1 MAISLQ
7 LYLSTILQ
15 NTYSLVIFPMVMS
28 GLIESLKLGATLTK
42 SGDYPKA
49 ILTYLDALRMDEN
62 NATAWFCLG
71 VLYSK
76 TGSSK
81 DAVEAFEKCDEKYPD
96 HPPTLANLAYLLEE
110 SEPERASNFAKRA
123 LPHLEQDEKLNNIAS
138 ISKPEETQELV
149 FIESQPINEDPVD
162 QILDMGISPDSD
174 ESSRQEEARALSSS
188 GDHSTAVS
196 IWKDLLEQTPDS
208 PEVWRGLGEALSS
221 AGYEDRAVQCMKRAD
236 QIESD
241 TNEQSEPEISTGIH
255 DDVDDDEL
263 LLIAADEVRS
273 APVVE
278 ERGSLDDSLGWY
290 NMGINLLNEGKN
302 DEALSSFEK
311 AIGGCPSSEV
321 ELRVKAQNGR
331 GNALY
336 NEGRYPE
343 SIVAYHT
350 AIGLDPKSVS
360 GRTLFNMGS
369 SYAAVEMFDDA
380 IKCFSQ
386 SLERGLDE
394 SEAELC
400 EKQISRCR
408 VLAREQAKR
417 QARGIR

>member
-1 MAISLQ
+1 
-7 LYLSTILQ
+7 
-15 NTYSLVIFPMVMS
+15 MS
-28 GLIESLKLGATLTK
+28 ELIEALNLGATLTNI
-42 SGDYPKA
+42 GDYSKA
-49 ILTYLDALRMDEN
+49 IKTYLNVLSMDEN

-76 TGSSK
+76 IGSLK
-81 DAVEAFEKCDEKYPD
+81 EAVDAFEKCDERSPD
-96 HPPTLANLAYLLEE
+96 HPPTLANLAYLLVE
-110 SEPERASNFAKRA
+110 SEPERASEFAKRA
-123 LPHLEQDEKLNNIAS
+123 LPHLKEDEKLHSIAS
-138 ISKPEETQELV
+138 AFKSEEPEKLV
-149 FIESQPINEDPVD
+149 FIESKPIEEHPVD
-162 QILDMGISPDSD
+162 QTEDVDVFPKVD
-174 ESSRQEEARALSSS
+174 ENRRYEEARTLSSS

-208 PEVWRGLGEALSS
+208 PEVWRGLGEALSL
-221 AGYEDRAVQCMKRAD
+221 AGYDDRAEQCMKRAN
-236 QIESD
+236 QIETD
-241 TNEQSEPEISTGIH
+241 THEQSEQDISADIH
-255 DDVDDDEL
+255 VDDDDDEL

-273 APVVE
+273 VPEVE
-278 ERGSLDDSLGWY
+278 ERGNLDDSLGWY
-290 NMGINLLNEGKN
+290 NMGINLLNEGKHE
-302 DEALSSFEK
+302 EALSSFEK

-336 NEGRYPE
+336 NQGRYPE

-350 AIGLDPKSVS
+350 AIGLDAHSVS

-417 QARGIR
+417 QSRAIR

>member
-15 NTYSLVIFPMVMS
+15 NTYSLVISPMVMS
-28 GLIESLKLGATLTK
+28 GLIESLNIGATQTN
-42 SGDYPKA
+42 SGEFSKA
-49 ILTYLDALRMDEN
+49 ILTYLDALKMDEN

-76 TGSSK
+76 TGSVK
-81 DAVEAFEKCDEKYPD
+81 DAVEAFMKCDENYPD
-96 HPPTLANLAYLLEE
+96 HPPTLANLAYLLVE
-110 SEPERASNFAKRA
+110 SEPERASDFAKRA
-123 LPHLEQDEKLNNIAS
+123 LPHLEQDKNLHNIAS
-138 ISKPEETQELV
+138 MSKPEETPELV
-149 FIESQPINEDPVD
+149 FIESEPILEESVD
-162 QILDMGISPDSD
+162 QNLDTGISPVSD
-174 ESSRQEEARALSSS
+174 KSSKQEEARALSSS

-241 TNEQSEPEISTGIH
+241 SIVEPELEIST
-255 DDVDDDEL
+255 DNQDVVDDDEL
-263 LLIAADEVRS
+263 LLIAADQVRS
-273 APVVE
+273 IPVVE

-343 SIVAYHT
+343 SIIAYHT

>member
-28 GLIESLKLGATLTK
+28 GLIETLKLGATLTN
-42 SGDYPKA
+42 SGDYSTA

-149 FIESQPINEDPVD
+149 FIESQPINEDPAD
-162 QILDMGISPDSD
+162 QILDMGISPDSV

-221 AGYEDRAVQCMKRAD
+221 AGYEDRAVQCMKRAV

>member
-15 NTYSLVIFPMVMS
+15 NTYSLVISPMVMS
-28 GLIESLKLGATLTK
+28 GLIESLKIGATQTN
-42 SGDYPKA
+42 SGEFSKA
-49 ILTYLDALRMDEN
+49 ILTYLDALKMDEN

-76 TGSSK
+76 TGSVK
-81 DAVEAFEKCDEKYPD
+81 DAVEAFMKCDENYPD
-96 HPPTLANLAYLLEE
+96 HPPTLANLAYLLVE
-110 SEPERASNFAKRA
+110 SEPERASDFAKRA
-123 LPHLEQDEKLNNIAS
+123 LPHLEQDENLHNIAS
-138 ISKPEETQELV
+138 MSKPEETPELV
-149 FIESQPINEDPVD
+149 FIESEPILEESVD
-162 QILDMGISPDSD
+162 QNLDTGISPVSD
-174 ESSRQEEARALSSS
+174 KSSKQEEARALSSS

-241 TNEQSEPEISTGIH
+241 SIVEPELEIST
-255 DDVDDDEL
+255 DNQDVVDDDEL
-263 LLIAADEVRS
+263 LLIAADQVRS
-273 APVVE
+273 IPVVE

-343 SIVAYHT
+343 SIIAYHT

>member
-1 MAISLQ
+1 MATSLQ

-28 GLIESLKLGATLTK
+28 GLIETLKLGATLTN
-42 SGDYPKA
+42 SGDYSTA

-149 FIESQPINEDPVD
+149 FIESHPINEDPAD
-162 QILDMGISPDSD
+162 QILDMGISPDSV

-321 ELRVKAQNGR
+321 ELRVKAQNGS

-350 AIGLDPKSVS
+350 AIGLDPKAVS

>member
-15 NTYSLVIFPMVMS
+15 NTYSLVIFPEVMS
-28 GLIESLKLGATLTK
+28 GLIESLKLGATQTNN
-42 SGDYPKA
+42 GDYSSA
-49 ILTYLDALRMDEN
+49 IRTYLDALKIDED

-76 TGSSK
+76 TGLLK
-81 DAVEAFEKCDEKYPD
+81 DAVEAFENCDEKYPD
-96 HPPTLANLAYLLEE
+96 HPPTLANLAYLLVE
-110 SEPERASNFAKRA
+110 SEPERASDFAKRA
-123 LPHLEQDEKLNNIAS
+123 LPHLEQDEKLNIIAS
-138 ISKPEETQELV
+138 ISRPEETQELV
-149 FIESQPINEDPVD
+149 FIESRPINEDSVVQNTD
-162 QILDMGISPDSD
+162 IVISLGSD

-196 IWKDLLEQTPDS
+196 IWKDLLDQNPDS
-208 PEVWRGLGEALSS
+208 PEVWRGLGEALNT
-221 AGYEDRAVQCMKRAD
+221 AGYEDRAGQCMKRAD

-241 TNEQSEPEISTGIH
+241 SNAQSESDISTDTHG
-255 DDVDDDEL
+255 DVDDDEL
-263 LLIAADEVRS
+263 LLIAADEVRL

-278 ERGSLDDSLGWY
+278 ERGNLDDSLGWY

-302 DEALSSFEK
+302 NEALSSFEK

-336 NEGRYPE
+336 NEGRFPE

>member
-15 NTYSLVIFPMVMS
+15 NTYSLVIYPMVMS
-28 GLIESLKLGATLTK
+28 GLIECLKTGATQTN
-42 SGDYPKA
+42 SGDFSKA
-49 ILTYLDALRMDEN
+49 ILTYLDALKMDEN

-76 TGSSK
+76 TGSVK
-81 DAVEAFEKCDEKYPD
+81 DAVEAFEKCDENYPD
-96 HPPTLANLAYLLEE
+96 HPPTLANLAYLLVE
-110 SEPERASNFAKRA
+110 SEPDRASDFARRA
-123 LPHLEQDEKLNNIAS
+123 LPYLEQDENLHNIAS
-138 ISKPEETQELV
+138 ISKPEETQELI
-149 FIESQPINEDPVD
+149 FIESEPIIEDPVD
-162 QILDMGISPDSD
+162 QILDTGISPVSD

-241 TNEQSEPEISTGIH
+241 SIVQSEPEISTDNQ
-255 DDVDDDEL
+255 DDVDDDDL

-273 APVVE
+273 VPVVE
-278 ERGSLDDSLGWY
+278 ERGNLDDSLGWY

-386 SLERGLDE
+386 SLERGLDK

-417 QARGIR
+417 QARGVR

>member
-15 NTYSLVIFPMVMS
+15 NTYSLVIFPAIMS
-28 GLIESLKLGATLTK
+28 GLIESLKLGATQTNN
-42 SGDYPKA
+42 GDYSSA
-49 ILTYLDALRMDEN
+49 IRTYLDALKIDED

-76 TGSSK
+76 TGLLK
-81 DAVEAFEKCDEKYPD
+81 DAVEAFENCDEKYPD
-96 HPPTLANLAYLLEE
+96 HPPTLANLAYLLVE
-110 SEPERASNFAKRA
+110 SEPERASDFAKRA
-123 LPHLEQDEKLNNIAS
+123 LPHLEQDEKLNIIAS
-138 ISKPEETQELV
+138 ISRPEETQELV
-149 FIESQPINEDPVD
+149 FIESRPINEDSVVQNTD
-162 QILDMGISPDSD
+162 IVISLGSD

-196 IWKDLLEQTPDS
+196 IWKDLLDQNPDS
-208 PEVWRGLGEALSS
+208 PEVWRGLGEALNT
-221 AGYEDRAVQCMKRAD
+221 AGYEDRAGQCMKRAD

-241 TNEQSEPEISTGIH
+241 SNAQSESDISTDTHG
-255 DDVDDDEL
+255 DVDDDEL
-263 LLIAADEVRS
+263 LLIAADEVRL

-278 ERGSLDDSLGWY
+278 ERGNLDDSLGWY

-302 DEALSSFEK
+302 NEALSSFEK

-336 NEGRYPE
+336 NEGRFPE

>member
-1 MAISLQ
+1 MAITLK

-15 NTYSLVIFPMVMS
+15 NTYSLVISPMVMS
-28 GLIESLKLGATLTK
+28 GLIESLKIGATQTN
-42 SGDYPKA
+42 SGEFSKA
-49 ILTYLDALRMDEN
+49 ILTYLDALKMDEN

-76 TGSSK
+76 TGSVK
-81 DAVEAFEKCDEKYPD
+81 DAVEAFMKCDENYPD
-96 HPPTLANLAYLLEE
+96 HPPTLANLAYLLVE
-110 SEPERASNFAKRA
+110 SEPERASDFAKRA
-123 LPHLEQDEKLNNIAS
+123 LPHLEQDENLHNIAS
-138 ISKPEETQELV
+138 MYKPEETPELV
-149 FIESQPINEDPVD
+149 FIESEPILEESVD
-162 QILDMGISPDSD
+162 QNLDTGISPVSG

-241 TNEQSEPEISTGIH
+241 SIVEPELEIST
-255 DDVDDDEL
+255 DNQDVVDDDEL

-273 APVVE
+273 IPVVE

-343 SIVAYHT
+343 SIIAYHT

>member
-1 MAISLQ
+1 M
-7 LYLSTILQ
+7 
-15 NTYSLVIFPMVMS
+15 
-28 GLIESLKLGATLTK
+28 
-42 SGDYPKA
+42 
-49 ILTYLDALRMDEN
+49 
-62 NATAWFCLG
+62 
-71 VLYSK
+71 
-76 TGSSK
+76 
-81 DAVEAFEKCDEKYPD
+81 
-96 HPPTLANLAYLLEE
+96 
-110 SEPERASNFAKRA
+110 
-123 LPHLEQDEKLNNIAS
+123 
-138 ISKPEETQELV
+138 
-149 FIESQPINEDPVD
+149 
-162 QILDMGISPDSD
+162 
-174 ESSRQEEARALSSS
+174 
-188 GDHSTAVS
+188 
-196 IWKDLLEQTPDS
+196 
-208 PEVWRGLGEALSS
+208 
-221 AGYEDRAVQCMKRAD
+221 
-236 QIESD
+236 
-241 TNEQSEPEISTGIH
+241 
-255 DDVDDDEL
+255 
-263 LLIAADEVRS
+263 
-273 APVVE
+273 VE

-386 SLERGLDE
+386 SLERGLDK

>member
-1 MAISLQ
+1 
-7 LYLSTILQ
+7 
-15 NTYSLVIFPMVMS
+15 MVMS
-28 GLIESLKLGATLTK
+28 GLIESLKIGATQTN
-42 SGDYPKA
+42 SGEFSKA
-49 ILTYLDALRMDEN
+49 ILTYLDALKMDEN

-76 TGSSK
+76 TGSVK
-81 DAVEAFEKCDEKYPD
+81 DAVEAFMKCDENYPD
-96 HPPTLANLAYLLEE
+96 HPPTLANLAYLLVE
-110 SEPERASNFAKRA
+110 SEPERASDFAKRA
-123 LPHLEQDEKLNNIAS
+123 LPHLEQDENLHNIAS
-138 ISKPEETQELV
+138 MSKPEETPELV
-149 FIESQPINEDPVD
+149 FIESEPILEESVD
-162 QILDMGISPDSD
+162 QNLDTGISPVSD
-174 ESSRQEEARALSSS
+174 KSSRQEEARALSSS

-241 TNEQSEPEISTGIH
+241 SIVEPELEIST
-255 DDVDDDEL
+255 DNQDVVDDDEL

-273 APVVE
+273 IPVVE

-343 SIVAYHT
+343 SIIAYHT

-417 QARGIR
+417 QARDIR

>member
-28 GLIESLKLGATLTK
+28 GLIESLKIGATQTN
-42 SGDYPKA
+42 SGEFSKA
-49 ILTYLDALRMDEN
+49 ILTYLDALKMDEN

-76 TGSSK
+76 TGSVK
-81 DAVEAFEKCDEKYPD
+81 DAVEAFMKCDENYPD
-96 HPPTLANLAYLLEE
+96 HPPTLANLAYLLVE
-110 SEPERASNFAKRA
+110 SEPERASDFAKRA
-123 LPHLEQDEKLNNIAS
+123 LPHLEQDENLHNIAS
-138 ISKPEETQELV
+138 MSKPEETPELV
-149 FIESQPINEDPVD
+149 FIESEPILEESVD
-162 QILDMGISPDSD
+162 QNLDTGISPVSNK
-174 ESSRQEEARALSSS
+174 SSRQEEARTLSSS

-241 TNEQSEPEISTGIH
+241 SIVEPELEIST
-255 DDVDDDEL
+255 DNQDVVDDDDL
-263 LLIAADEVRS
+263 LLIAADGVRS
-273 APVVE
+273 IPVVE

-321 ELRVKAQNGR
+321 GLRVKAQNGR

-343 SIVAYHT
+343 SIIAYHT

>member
-1 MAISLQ
+1 
-7 LYLSTILQ
+7 
-15 NTYSLVIFPMVMS
+15 MVMS
-28 GLIESLKLGATLTK
+28 GLIESLKIGATQTN
-42 SGDYPKA
+42 SGEFSKA
-49 ILTYLDALRMDEN
+49 ILTYLDALKMDEN

-76 TGSSK
+76 TGSVK
-81 DAVEAFEKCDEKYPD
+81 DAVEAFMKCDENYPD
-96 HPPTLANLAYLLEE
+96 HPPTLANLAYLLVE
-110 SEPERASNFAKRA
+110 SEPERASDFAKRA
-123 LPHLEQDEKLNNIAS
+123 LPHLEQDENLHNIAS
-138 ISKPEETQELV
+138 MYKPEETPELV
-149 FIESQPINEDPVD
+149 FIESEPILEESVD
-162 QILDMGISPDSD
+162 QNLDTGISPITG

-241 TNEQSEPEISTGIH
+241 SIVEPELEIST
-255 DDVDDDEL
+255 DNQDVVDDDDL

-273 APVVE
+273 IPVVE

-343 SIVAYHT
+343 SIIAYHT

>member
-28 GLIESLKLGATLTK
+28 GLIETLKLGATLTN
-42 SGDYPKA
+42 SGDYSTA

-71 VLYSK
+71 VLYCK

-149 FIESQPINEDPVD
+149 FIESQPINEDPAD
-162 QILDMGISPDSD
+162 QILDMGISPDSV

>member
-28 GLIESLKLGATLTK
+28 GLIETLKLGATLTN
-42 SGDYPKA
+42 SRDYSTA

-96 HPPTLANLAYLLEE
+96 HPPTLANLAYLLVE
-110 SEPERASNFAKRA
+110 SEPERASDFAKRA

-149 FIESQPINEDPVD
+149 FIESQPINEDPAD
-162 QILDMGISPDSD
+162 QILDMGISPDSV

-290 NMGINLLNEGKN
+290 NMGINLLNDGKN

-350 AIGLDPKSVS
+350 AIGLDPKAVS

>member
-15 NTYSLVIFPMVMS
+15 NTYSLVISPMVMS
-28 GLIESLKLGATLTK
+28 GLIESLKIGATQTN
-42 SGDYPKA
+42 SGEFSKA
-49 ILTYLDALRMDEN
+49 ILTYLDALKMDEN

-76 TGSSK
+76 TGSVK
-81 DAVEAFEKCDEKYPD
+81 DAVEAFMKCDENYPD
-96 HPPTLANLAYLLEE
+96 HPPTLANLAYLLVE
-110 SEPERASNFAKRA
+110 SEPERASDFAKRA
-123 LPHLEQDEKLNNIAS
+123 LPHLEQDENLHNIAS
-138 ISKPEETQELV
+138 MYKPEETPELV
-149 FIESQPINEDPVD
+149 FIESEPILEESVD
-162 QILDMGISPDSD
+162 QNLDTGISPIFG

-241 TNEQSEPEISTGIH
+241 SIVEPELEIST
-255 DDVDDDEL
+255 DNQDVVDDDDL

-273 APVVE
+273 IPVVE

-343 SIVAYHT
+343 SIIAYHT

>member
-1 MAISLQ
+1 
-7 LYLSTILQ
+7 
-15 NTYSLVIFPMVMS
+15 MVMS
-28 GLIESLKLGATLTK
+28 GLIESLKIGATQTN
-42 SGDYPKA
+42 SGEFSKA
-49 ILTYLDALRMDEN
+49 ILTYLDALKMDEN

-76 TGSSK
+76 TGSVK
-81 DAVEAFEKCDEKYPD
+81 DAVEAFMKCDENYPD
-96 HPPTLANLAYLLEE
+96 HPPTLANLAYLLVE
-110 SEPERASNFAKRA
+110 SEPERASDFAKRA
-123 LPHLEQDEKLNNIAS
+123 LPHLEQDKNLHNIAS
-138 ISKPEETQELV
+138 MSKPEETPELV
-149 FIESQPINEDPVD
+149 FIESEPILEESVD
-162 QILDMGISPDSD
+162 QNLDTGISPVSD
-174 ESSRQEEARALSSS
+174 KSSKQEEARALSSS

-241 TNEQSEPEISTGIH
+241 SIVEPELEIST
-255 DDVDDDEL
+255 DNQDVVDDDEL
-263 LLIAADEVRS
+263 LLIAADQVRS
-273 APVVE
+273 IPVVE

-343 SIVAYHT
+343 SIIAYHT

>member
-28 GLIESLKLGATLTK
+28 GLIETLKLGATLTN
-42 SGDYPKA
+42 SGDYSTA

-96 HPPTLANLAYLLEE
+96 HPPTLANLAYLLLE
-110 SEPERASNFAKRA
+110 SEPERASDFAKRA

-149 FIESQPINEDPVD
+149 FIESQPINEDPAD
-162 QILDMGISPDSD
+162 QILDMGISPDSV

-290 NMGINLLNEGKN
+290 NMGINLLNDGKN

>member
-28 GLIESLKLGATLTK
+28 GLIETLKLGATLTN
-42 SGDYPKA
+42 SGDYSTA

-76 TGSSK
+76 TGSFK

-149 FIESQPINEDPVD
+149 FIESQPINEDPAD
-162 QILDMGISPDSD
+162 QILDMGISPDSV

-350 AIGLDPKSVS
+350 AIGLDPKAVS

>member
-28 GLIESLKLGATLTK
+28 GLIETLKLGATLTN
-42 SGDYPKA
+42 SGDYSTA

-149 FIESQPINEDPVD
+149 FIESQPINEDPDD
-162 QILDMGISPDSD
+162 QILDMGISPDSV

-290 NMGINLLNEGKN
+290 NMGINLLNDGKN

>member
-15 NTYSLVIFPMVMS
+15 NTYSLVISPMVMS
-28 GLIESLKLGATLTK
+28 GLIESLKIGATQTN
-42 SGDYPKA
+42 SGEFSKA
-49 ILTYLDALRMDEN
+49 ILTYLDALKMDEN

-76 TGSSK
+76 TGSVK
-81 DAVEAFEKCDEKYPD
+81 DAVEAFMKCDENYPD
-96 HPPTLANLAYLLEE
+96 HPPTLANLAYLLVE
-110 SEPERASNFAKRA
+110 SEPERASDFAKRA
-123 LPHLEQDEKLNNIAS
+123 LPHLEQDENLHNIAS
-138 ISKPEETQELV
+138 MSKPEETPELV
-149 FIESQPINEDPVD
+149 FIESEPILEESVD
-162 QILDMGISPDSD
+162 QNLDTGISPVTG

-241 TNEQSEPEISTGIH
+241 SIVEPELEIST
-255 DDVDDDEL
+255 DNQDVVDDDDL

-273 APVVE
+273 IPVVE

-343 SIVAYHT
+343 SIIAYHT

-400 EKQISRCR
+400 QKQISRCR

>member
-28 GLIESLKLGATLTK
+28 GLIETLKLGATLTN
-42 SGDYPKA
+42 SGDYSTA

-149 FIESQPINEDPVD
+149 FIESQPINEDPAD
-162 QILDMGISPDSD
+162 QILDIGISPDSV

-290 NMGINLLNEGKN
+290 NMGINLLNDGKN

>member
-15 NTYSLVIFPMVMS
+15 NTYSLVISPMVMS
-28 GLIESLKLGATLTK
+28 GLIESLKIGATQTN
-42 SGDYPKA
+42 SGEFSKA
-49 ILTYLDALRMDEN
+49 ILTYLDALKMDEN

-76 TGSSK
+76 TGSVK
-81 DAVEAFEKCDEKYPD
+81 DAVEAFMKCDENYPD
-96 HPPTLANLAYLLEE
+96 HPPTLANLAYLLVE
-110 SEPERASNFAKRA
+110 SEPERASDFAKRA
-123 LPHLEQDEKLNNIAS
+123 LPHLEQDENLHNIAS
-138 ISKPEETQELV
+138 MSKPEETPELV
-149 FIESQPINEDPVD
+149 FIESEPILEESVD
-162 QILDMGISPDSD
+162 QNLDTGISPVFG

-241 TNEQSEPEISTGIH
+241 SIVEPELEIST
-255 DDVDDDEL
+255 DNQDVVDDDDL

-273 APVVE
+273 IPVVE

-343 SIVAYHT
+343 SIIAYHT

>member
-15 NTYSLVIFPMVMS
+15 NTYSLVISPMVMS
-28 GLIESLKLGATLTK
+28 GLIESLKIGATQTN
-42 SGDYPKA
+42 SGEFSKA
-49 ILTYLDALRMDEN
+49 ILTYLDALKMDEN

-76 TGSSK
+76 TGSVK
-81 DAVEAFEKCDEKYPD
+81 DAVEAFMKCDENYPD
-96 HPPTLANLAYLLEE
+96 HPPTLANLAYLLVE
-110 SEPERASNFAKRA
+110 SEPERASDFAKRA
-123 LPHLEQDEKLNNIAS
+123 LPYLEQDEELHNIAS
-138 ISKPEETQELV
+138 ISKPEENQELV
-149 FIESQPINEDPVD
+149 FIESEPILEDPVD
-162 QILDMGISPDSD
+162 QILDTGISPVSD

-241 TNEQSEPEISTGIH
+241 SIVEPELEIST
-255 DDVDDDEL
+255 DNQDVVDDDEL

-273 APVVE
+273 IPVVE

-343 SIVAYHT
+343 SIIAYHT

>member
-15 NTYSLVIFPMVMS
+15 NTYSLVIFPEVMS
-28 GLIESLKLGATLTK
+28 GLIESLKLGATQTNN
-42 SGDYPKA
+42 GDYSSA
-49 ILTYLDALRMDEN
+49 IRTYLDALKIDED

-76 TGSSK
+76 TGLLK
-81 DAVEAFEKCDEKYPD
+81 DAVEAFENCDEKYPD
-96 HPPTLANLAYLLEE
+96 HPPTLANLAYLLVE
-110 SEPERASNFAKRA
+110 SEPERASDFAKRA
-123 LPHLEQDEKLNNIAS
+123 LPHLEQDEKLNIIAS
-138 ISKPEETQELV
+138 ISRPEETQELV
-149 FIESQPINEDPVD
+149 FIESQPINEDSVVQNTD
-162 QILDMGISPDSD
+162 IVISLGSD

-196 IWKDLLEQTPDS
+196 IWKDLLDQNPDS
-208 PEVWRGLGEALSS
+208 PEVWRGLGEALNT
-221 AGYEDRAVQCMKRAD
+221 AGYEDRAGQCMKRAD

-241 TNEQSEPEISTGIH
+241 SNAQSESDISTDTHG
-255 DDVDDDEL
+255 DVDDDEL
-263 LLIAADEVRS
+263 LLIAADEVRL

-278 ERGSLDDSLGWY
+278 ERGNLDDSLGWY

-302 DEALSSFEK
+302 NEALSSFEK

-336 NEGRYPE
+336 NEGRFPE

>member
-28 GLIESLKLGATLTK
+28 GLIETLKLGATLTN
-42 SGDYPKA
+42 SGDYTTA

-81 DAVEAFEKCDEKYPD
+81 DAVEAFEKCDEEYPD
-96 HPPTLANLAYLLEE
+96 HPPTLANLAYLLLE
-110 SEPERASNFAKRA
+110 SEPERASDFAKRA

-149 FIESQPINEDPVD
+149 FIESQPINEDPAD
-162 QILDMGISPDSD
+162 QILDMGISPDSV

-290 NMGINLLNEGKN
+290 NMGINLLNDGKN

-350 AIGLDPKSVS
+350 AIGLDPKAVS

>member
-15 NTYSLVIFPMVMS
+15 NTYSLVISPMVMS
-28 GLIESLKLGATLTK
+28 GLIESLKIGATQTN
-42 SGDYPKA
+42 SGEFSKA
-49 ILTYLDALRMDEN
+49 ILTYLDALKMDEN
-62 NATAWFCLG
+62 NPTAWFCLG

-76 TGSSK
+76 TGSVK
-81 DAVEAFEKCDEKYPD
+81 DAVEAFMKCDENYPD
-96 HPPTLANLAYLLEE
+96 HPPTLANLAYLLVE
-110 SEPERASNFAKRA
+110 SEPERASDFAKRA
-123 LPHLEQDEKLNNIAS
+123 LPHLEQDENLHNIAS
-138 ISKPEETQELV
+138 MYKPEETPELL
-149 FIESQPINEDPVD
+149 FIESEPILEESVD
-162 QILDMGISPDSD
+162 QNLDPGISPVSG

-241 TNEQSEPEISTGIH
+241 SIVEPELEIST
-255 DDVDDDEL
+255 DNQDVVDDDEL

-273 APVVE
+273 IPVVE

-343 SIVAYHT
+343 SIIAYHT

>member
-1 MAISLQ
+1 
-7 LYLSTILQ
+7 
-15 NTYSLVIFPMVMS
+15 MS
-28 GLIESLKLGATLTK
+28 GLIESLKIGATQTN
-42 SGDYPKA
+42 SGEFSKA
-49 ILTYLDALRMDEN
+49 IQTYLDALKMDEN

-76 TGSSK
+76 TGSVK
-81 DAVEAFEKCDEKYPD
+81 DAVEAFMKCDENYPD
-96 HPPTLANLAYLLEE
+96 HPPTLANLAYLLVE
-110 SEPERASNFAKRA
+110 SEPERASDFAKRA
-123 LPHLEQDEKLNNIAS
+123 LPHLEQDKNLHNIAS
-138 ISKPEETQELV
+138 MSKPEETPELV
-149 FIESQPINEDPVD
+149 FIESEPILEESVD
-162 QILDMGISPDSD
+162 QNLDTGISPVSD
-174 ESSRQEEARALSSS
+174 KSSKQEEARALSSS

-241 TNEQSEPEISTGIH
+241 SIVEPELEIST
-255 DDVDDDEL
+255 DNQDVVDDDEL
-263 LLIAADEVRS
+263 LLIAADQVRS
-273 APVVE
+273 IPVVE

-343 SIVAYHT
+343 SIIAYHT

>member
-15 NTYSLVIFPMVMS
+15 NTYSLVIYPMVMS
-28 GLIESLKLGATLTK
+28 GLIESLKIGATQTN
-42 SGDYPKA
+42 SGDFSKA
-49 ILTYLDALRMDEN
+49 ILTYLDALKMDEN

-76 TGSSK
+76 TGSVK
-81 DAVEAFEKCDEKYPD
+81 DAVEAFEKCDENYPD
-96 HPPTLANLAYLLEE
+96 HPPTLANLAYLLVE
-110 SEPERASNFAKRA
+110 SEPERASDFAKRA
-123 LPHLEQDEKLNNIAS
+123 LPYLEQDENLHNIAS
-138 ISKPEETQELV
+138 ISKPEETQELI
-149 FIESQPINEDPVD
+149 FIESEPIIEDPVD
-162 QILDMGISPDSD
+162 QILDTGISPVSD

-241 TNEQSEPEISTGIH
+241 KIVQSEPEISTDNQ
-255 DDVDDDEL
+255 DDVDDDDL

-273 APVVE
+273 VPVVE
-278 ERGSLDDSLGWY
+278 ERGNLDDSLGWY

-386 SLERGLDE
+386 SLERGLDK

-417 QARGIR
+417 QARGVR

>member
-1 MAISLQ
+1 
-7 LYLSTILQ
+7 
-15 NTYSLVIFPMVMS
+15 MVMS
-28 GLIESLKLGATLTK
+28 GLIETLKLGATLTN
-42 SGDYPKA
+42 SGDYSTA

-149 FIESQPINEDPVD
+149 FIESQPINEDPAD
-162 QILDMGISPDSD
+162 QILDMGISPDSV

-290 NMGINLLNEGKN
+290 NMGINLLNDGKN

-350 AIGLDPKSVS
+350 AIGLDPKAVS

-386 SLERGLDE
+386 SLDRGLDE
-394 SEAELC
+394 SEADLC

>member
-1 MAISLQ
+1 
-7 LYLSTILQ
+7 
-15 NTYSLVIFPMVMS
+15 MS
-28 GLIESLKLGATLTK
+28 ALIEFLELGANQTN
-42 SGDYPKA
+42 SGDYSTA
-49 ILTYLDALRMDEN
+49 ILTYLDALSMDEN
-62 NATAWFCLG
+62 NATALFCLG

-76 TGSSK
+76 TGSLK
-81 DAVEAFEKCDEKYPD
+81 DAIEAFEKCDEKYPD
-96 HPPTLANLAYLLEE
+96 HPPTLANLAYLLAEN
-110 SEPERASNFAKRA
+110 EPDRASDFARRA
-123 LPHLEQDEKLNNIAS
+123 LPHLEQDEKLHKIAS
-138 ISKPEETQELV
+138 VSKPEESQELV
-149 FIESQPINEDPVD
+149 FIESKPILEDPVD
-162 QILDMGISPDSD
+162 QIQDFGNPPVSE
-174 ESSRQEEARALSSS
+174 ESSRQEEARSLSSS

-208 PEVWRGLGEALSS
+208 PEVWRGLGEALMS

-236 QIESD
+236 KIESD
-241 TNEQSEPEISTGIH
+241 SNIQSEPEKTPVTNDI
-255 DDVDDDEL
+255 VDDDEL
-263 LLIAADEVRS
+263 FLIAADEVRS
-273 APVVE
+273 VPVAE
-278 ERGSLDDSLGWY
+278 ERGSLEDSMGWY
-290 NMGINLLNEGKN
+290 NMGIKLLNEGKN

-311 AIGGCPSSEV
+311 AIGGCPSNEV
-321 ELRVKAQNGR
+321 ELSVKAQNGR

-343 SIVAYHT
+343 SIVAYHA

-369 SYAAVEMFDDA
+369 SYAAVEMFEDA

-386 SLERGLDE
+386 SLERGLNE

>member
-1 MAISLQ
+1 
-7 LYLSTILQ
+7 
-15 NTYSLVIFPMVMS
+15 MS
-28 GLIESLKLGATLTK
+28 GLNESLKIGATQTN
-42 SGDYPKA
+42 SGEFSKA
-49 ILTYLDALRMDEN
+49 ILTYLDALKMDEN

-76 TGSSK
+76 TGSVK
-81 DAVEAFEKCDEKYPD
+81 DAVEAFMKCDENYPD
-96 HPPTLANLAYLLEE
+96 HPPTLANLAYLLVE
-110 SEPERASNFAKRA
+110 SEPERASDFAKRA
-123 LPHLEQDEKLNNIAS
+123 LPHLEQDENLHNIAS
-138 ISKPEETQELV
+138 MSKPEETPELV
-149 FIESQPINEDPVD
+149 FIESEPILEESVD
-162 QILDMGISPDSD
+162 QNLDTGISPVSNK
-174 ESSRQEEARALSSS
+174 SSRQEEARTLSSS

-241 TNEQSEPEISTGIH
+241 SIVEPELEIST
-255 DDVDDDEL
+255 DNQDVVDDDEL
-263 LLIAADEVRS
+263 LLIAADGVRS
-273 APVVE
+273 IPVVE

-343 SIVAYHT
+343 SIIAYHT

>member
-1 MAISLQ
+1 M
-7 LYLSTILQ
+7 
-15 NTYSLVIFPMVMS
+15 
-28 GLIESLKLGATLTK
+28 
-42 SGDYPKA
+42 
-49 ILTYLDALRMDEN
+49 
-62 NATAWFCLG
+62 
-71 VLYSK
+71 
-76 TGSSK
+76 
-81 DAVEAFEKCDEKYPD
+81 
-96 HPPTLANLAYLLEE
+96 
-110 SEPERASNFAKRA
+110 
-123 LPHLEQDEKLNNIAS
+123 
-138 ISKPEETQELV
+138 
-149 FIESQPINEDPVD
+149 
-162 QILDMGISPDSD
+162 
-174 ESSRQEEARALSSS
+174 
-188 GDHSTAVS
+188 
-196 IWKDLLEQTPDS
+196 
-208 PEVWRGLGEALSS
+208 SS
-221 AGYEDRAVQCMKRAD
+221 AGYEDRAVQCKKRAD
-236 QIESD
+236 KIESD
-241 TNEQSEPEISTGIH
+241 SIVQSEPEISTDNQH
-255 DDVDDDEL
+255 DVDDDDL

-273 APVVE
+273 VPVVE
-278 ERGSLDDSLGWY
+278 ERGNLDDSLGWY

-386 SLERGLDE
+386 SLERGLDK

>member
-15 NTYSLVIFPMVMS
+15 NTYSLVISPMVMS
-28 GLIESLKLGATLTK
+28 GLIESLKIGATQTN
-42 SGDYPKA
+42 SGEFSKA
-49 ILTYLDALRMDEN
+49 ILTYLDALKMDEN

-76 TGSSK
+76 TGSVK
-81 DAVEAFEKCDEKYPD
+81 DAVEAFMKCDENYPD
-96 HPPTLANLAYLLEE
+96 HPPTLANLAYLLVE
-110 SEPERASNFAKRA
+110 SEPERASDFAKRA
-123 LPHLEQDEKLNNIAS
+123 LPHLEQDENLHNIAS
-138 ISKPEETQELV
+138 MYKPEETPELV
-149 FIESQPINEDPVD
+149 FIESEPILEESVD
-162 QILDMGISPDSD
+162 QNLDTGISPVFG

-241 TNEQSEPEISTGIH
+241 STVEPELEIST
-255 DDVDDDEL
+255 DNQDVVDDDDL

-273 APVVE
+273 IPVVE

-343 SIVAYHT
+343 SIIAYHT

>member
-15 NTYSLVIFPMVMS
+15 NTYSLVISPMVMS
-28 GLIESLKLGATLTK
+28 GLIESLEIGATQTN
-42 SGDYPKA
+42 SGEFSKA
-49 ILTYLDALRMDEN
+49 ILTYLDALKMDEN

-76 TGSSK
+76 TGSVK
-81 DAVEAFEKCDEKYPD
+81 DAVEAFMKCDENYPD
-96 HPPTLANLAYLLEE
+96 HPPTLANLAYLLVE
-110 SEPERASNFAKRA
+110 SEPERASDFAKRA
-123 LPHLEQDEKLNNIAS
+123 LPHLEQDENLHNIAS
-138 ISKPEETQELV
+138 MSKPEETPELV
-149 FIESQPINEDPVD
+149 FIESEPILEESVD
-162 QILDMGISPDSD
+162 QNLDTGISPVSD
-174 ESSRQEEARALSSS
+174 KCSKQEEARALSSS

-241 TNEQSEPEISTGIH
+241 SIVEPELEIST
-255 DDVDDDEL
+255 DNQDVVDDDEL

-273 APVVE
+273 IPVVE

-343 SIVAYHT
+343 SIIAYHT

>member
-15 NTYSLVIFPMVMS
+15 NTYSLVISPMVMS
-28 GLIESLKLGATLTK
+28 GLIESLKIGATQTN
-42 SGDYPKA
+42 SGEFSKA
-49 ILTYLDALRMDEN
+49 ILTYLDALKMDEN

-76 TGSSK
+76 TGSVK
-81 DAVEAFEKCDEKYPD
+81 DAVEAFMKCDENYPD
-96 HPPTLANLAYLLEE
+96 HPPTLANLAYLLVE
-110 SEPERASNFAKRA
+110 SEPERASDFAKRA
-123 LPHLEQDEKLNNIAS
+123 LPHLEQDENLHNIAS
-138 ISKPEETQELV
+138 MSKPEETPELV
-149 FIESQPINEDPVD
+149 FIESEPILEESVD
-162 QILDMGISPDSD
+162 QNLDTGISPVSD
-174 ESSRQEEARALSSS
+174 KSSRQEEARALSSS

-241 TNEQSEPEISTGIH
+241 SIMEPELEIST
-255 DDVDDDEL
+255 DNQDFVDDDEL

-273 APVVE
+273 IPVVE

-343 SIVAYHT
+343 SIIAYHT

-417 QARGIR
+417 QARDIR